1 MKELEDRKKEEE
13 DENLWKK
20 LKQRV
25 GKPTQ
30 INHHPPPTERVA
42 GKGEKITLSRKQIQL
57 PPLRKMKENQPADM
71 RTLRNKHACTK
82 D

>member
-1 MKELEDRKKEEE
+1 MLHTKVKKLEDRKKEEE

-30 INHHPPPTERVA
+30 VNHHPPPTNMVGGER
-42 GKGEKITLSRKQIQL
+42 EKNSTKAENPATLTPTQ
-57 PPLRKMKENQPADM
+57 ENERWA
-71 RTLRNKHACTK
+71 
-82 D
+82 